1 MKKLI
6 ILLAACLPF
15 VMVSCDKPEKGNAE
29 NGSTE
34 IAGMSGKSLVKKM
47 TAKGTLAYYYNDDED
62 GYYDYDKCQAS
73 GKADAT
79 FTFTYAEGLM
89 TRLSASG
96 GYTYVSDREFS
107 YNGDVEKQYYEDNAS
122 GNGNLAFTYNG
133 DVVNVKIE
141 ANGKVSGK
149 YENDPD
155 EYDENHAYMEE
166 GSISGDYTLN
176 MSNGAAVSGQGIF
189 KGDGG
194 SYTTDKV
201 KFEYDNNN
209 QLISLYYDGEY
220 EYRTEFKWENGNMVN
235 VGYYYDDDDYKAG
248 RKRHVRMPFGKEK
261 AKVTKSGSI
270 EWNDHYRVEYSTKEN
285 KGNIDLARI
294 LFVYIGEYYE
304 QAIGVFGFLGK
315 ESKNLPSKIYCI
327 NEEWNEEKGEYEKE
341 EVVFLSI
348 EYDFNG
354 NGTVKRIKISSPTM
368 TEEEYDT
375 TATIEFEY

>member
-1 MKKLI
+1 
-6 ILLAACLPF
+6 

-34 IAGMSGKSLVKKM
+34 ITGASGKMLVKKM
-47 TAKGTLAYYYNDDED
+47 TAKGTLVYNYNDDD
-62 GYYDYDKCQAS
+62 DYYDYDKTQAS

-79 FTFTYAEGLM
+79 FTFTYADGRM

-107 YNGDVEKQYYEDNAS
+107 HNGEVQKQYYEDNAS
-122 GNGNLAFTYNG
+122 GSGNLAFTYNG
-133 DVVNVKIE
+133 DVVNVKID

-149 YENDPD
+149 RDNGPDENDD
-155 EYDENHAYMEE
+155 NYVWLEE
-166 GSISGDYTLN
+166 GNISGDYTLN
-176 MSNGAAVSGQGIF
+176 MSNGAAVSGQGTF
-189 KGDGG
+189 KEDGG

-209 QLISLYYDGEY
+209 QLTSLYYEGEY

-235 VGYYYDDDDYKAG
+235 VGWYDDDDYKKAG
-248 RKRHVRMPFGKEK
+248 KRHNRMPFGKKQAK
-261 AKVTKSGSI
+261 AAKSSSI
-270 EWNDHYRVEYSTKEN
+270 EWNDRYRVEYSTKEN

-294 LFVYIGEYYE
+294 LFVYMGEYYE
-304 QAIGVFGFLGK
+304 QFIGVFGFLGK
-315 ESKNLPSKIYCI
+315 ESKNLPSKIYFT
-327 NEEWNEEKGEYEKE
+327 NDEWNEETGEYEKE
-341 EVVFLSI
+341 EVVFLSM

-354 NGTVKRIKISSPTM
+354 NGTVKRIKISCPTM